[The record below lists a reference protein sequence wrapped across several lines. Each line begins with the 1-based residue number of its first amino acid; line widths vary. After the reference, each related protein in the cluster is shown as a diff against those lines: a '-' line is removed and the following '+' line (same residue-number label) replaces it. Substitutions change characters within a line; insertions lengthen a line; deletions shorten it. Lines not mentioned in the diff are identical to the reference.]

1 MAEWWMDDFE
11 IAQLYR
17 QAKDRVMQLQILAEL
32 NVTTTRKMAKKLV
45 SINVLTEEEAQEVLK
60 QLRDKNPAALSVE
73 EDEIRMDLYEQ
84 RYSDKAIA
92 EKIGVTRHAIRS
104 WRERRGLPSF
114 DPTKDINGNWHHLT
128 KKSQERKS
136 E

>member
-1 MAEWWMDDFE
+1 MAEWWMDDYE

-17 QAKDRVMQLQILAEL
+17 QAKDRVTQLQILADL

-45 SINVLTEEEAQEVLK
+45 SINALTEEEAQEVLK
-60 QLRDKNPAALSVE
+60 QLRDKNPDALSME

-84 RYSDKAIA
+84 RYSDNAIA
-92 EKIGVTRHAIRS
+92 KKIGVTGFAIRS

-114 DPTKDINGNWHHLT
+114 DPKKDINGNWHYLT
-128 KKSQERKS
+128 KKHRSKKS